1 MWFFKSKEER
11 ATEKAIEDARI
22 FTEEVEQEKL
32 INNLSNENLSKRAA
46 KIDGINLKSNEF
58 CYFSATEYFRW
69 QEQKTRTVKTNYSG
83 LKYSF
88 RIAKGVHYK
97 IGSTKHNSSRV
108 TEWNVVF
115 SGVPFL
121 TNKRIIFVND
131 NGMKTISLSSIV
143 GMKPF
148 TDGTHLYRESGKVIL
163 LEATDTIEFNV
174 ILSRILN
181 NDFDMH

>member
-1 MWFFKSKEER
+1 MWFFKSKEEK
-11 ATEKAIEDARI
+11 AKEKAIEEARI
-22 FTEEVEQEKL
+22 LAEETEREQL
-32 INNLSNENLSKRAA
+32 INRLSTEDLSQRAA
-46 KIDGINLKSNEF
+46 KIDGVNLKSNEY
-58 CYFSATEYFRW
+58 CYFAADEYFRW

-83 LKYSF
+83 MRYSF
-88 RIAKGVHYK
+88 KIAKGVHYK
-97 IGSTKHNSSRV
+97 IGSTKHNSSKV

-131 NGMKTISLSSIV
+131 GGMKTISLSSIV

-148 TDGTHLYRESGKVIL
+148 TDGTHLYRESGKIIL
-163 LEATDTIEFNV
+163 LEAMNPIEFNV

-181 NDFDMH
+181 DDFDMH